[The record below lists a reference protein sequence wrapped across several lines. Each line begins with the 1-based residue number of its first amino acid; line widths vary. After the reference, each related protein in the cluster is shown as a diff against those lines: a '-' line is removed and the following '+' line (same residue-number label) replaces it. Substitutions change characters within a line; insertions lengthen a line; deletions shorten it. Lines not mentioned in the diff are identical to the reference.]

1 MRTLKNREKIIQT
14 LNSLPSIAIR
24 NMKNDIRQE
33 SFSETK
39 DYMQELDYFQGLF
52 SQLGNRDVELRKNI
66 EKKMFRSNIT
76 LEDLLDLHKK
86 RKTY

>member
-24 NMKNDIRQE
+24 NMKNDRQE
-33 SFSETK
+33 RDFSETK

-52 SQLGNRDVELRKNI
+52 SQLVI
-66 EKKMFRSNIT
+66 EMLN
-76 LEDLLDLHKK
+76 
-86 RKTY
+86 

>member
-33 SFSETK
+33 RDFSETK
-39 DYMQELDYFQGLF
+39 DYMQELDYFQGLV
-52 SQLGNRDVELRKNI
+52 NWAYDE
-66 EKKMFRSNIT
+66 
-76 LEDLLDLHKK
+76 
-86 RKTY
+86 

>member
-33 SFSETK
+33 RDFSETK
-39 DYMQELDYFQGLF
+39 DYMQELDYFQGLV
-52 SQLGNRDVELRKNI
+52 NCI
-66 EKKMFRSNIT
+66 
-76 LEDLLDLHKK
+76 
-86 RKTY
+86 

>member
-14 LNSLPSIAIR
+14 LNSLSIAIR

-33 SFSETK
+33 RDFSETK

-52 SQLGNRDVELRKNI
+52 SQLGNKNV
-66 EKKMFRSNIT
+66 
-76 LEDLLDLHKK
+76 LK
-86 RKTY
+86 RKCLGLR